1 MSLVLTARD
10 LCKSYGH
17 RDVVCGVDIEI
28 GPGEIV
34 GLLGP
39 SGSGKSS
46 IFKILTGV
54 ERPDSGVVEIDGR
67 DISRLGIDSRA
78 RLGIGYV
85 PQSPEL
91 FPSLSMQ
98 DNLRIAVQA
107 RHRDHRKGDHLLE
120 TVLRWFEIE
129 PLRNNR
135 LGTLSGG
142 QRKLVEIAYALCALP
157 QFLLLDE
164 PFAGLDPIVVEK
176 VVARI
181 RAVAKAGLGV
191 LVTDHKARTALSLVS
206 RAVVLDNGMII
217 ASGLPTDVVRQERV
231 RTVFL
236 GENYALE
243 SIG

>member
-1 MSLVLTARD
+1 MSLVLTARG

-46 IFKILTGV
+46 IFKMLTGV

-67 DISRLGIDSRA
+67 EISRLGIDSRA

-107 RHRDHRKGDHLLE
+107 RHRDRRKGDHLLE

-135 LGTLSGG
+135 VGTLSGG

-217 ASGLPTDVVRQERV
+217 ASGLPADIVREERV